1 MDNISRKRYIV
12 FLNCHQTCPF
22 HVTILTQH
30 FNPHLN
36 HHFFLSWKKFHF
48 NQTAVFQLLL
58 SVLGYLHSSSH
69 LKEWQPTRT
78 FVRESPKLATTAT
91 SKVLRYQKGRK
102 QLTANSATSTG
113 ANFRTVII
121 IGLFHLLAKCLGRKN
136 ANHGSDC
143 LSVRVE
149 FIGNLVI

>member
-1 MDNISRKRYIV
+1 MWQDLHNISIPIW
-12 FLNCHQTCPF
+12 T
-22 HVTILTQH
+22 TT
-30 FNPHLN
+30 
-36 HHFFLSWKKFHF
+36 FFFPEKKFHF

-78 FVRESPKLATTAT
+78 FVRESPKLATKAT

-113 ANFRTVII
+113 ANFRTDII
-121 IGLFHLLAKCLGRKN
+121 IGLFHLLTKCLGRKN
-136 ANHGSDC
+136 ANHGSECQLGLNSSETWVYRLFERSNHNSKYDT
-143 LSVRVE
+143 
-149 FIGNLVI
+149 

>member
-1 MDNISRKRYIV
+1 MDNILRKRYIV

-22 HVTILTQH
+22 HVTKLSQH
-30 FNPHLN
+30 FIPHLN

-78 FVRESPKLATTAT
+78 FVRESPKLATKAT

-113 ANFRTVII
+113 ANFRTDII
-121 IGLFHLLAKCLGRKN
+121 IELFHLLTKCLGRKKCK
-136 ANHGSDC
+136 SWFWV
-143 LSVRVE
+143 SVRVE
-149 FIGNLVI
+149 FIGNLGL

>member
-1 MDNISRKRYIV
+1 MSISSDKTYTTFQSSFEPPLFS
-12 FLNCHQTCPF
+12 FLK
-22 HVTILTQH
+22 
-30 FNPHLN
+30 
-36 HHFFLSWKKFHF
+36 KKFHF

-78 FVRESPKLATTAT
+78 FVRESPKLATSAT

-113 ANFRTVII
+113 ANFRTDII
-121 IGLFHLLAKCLGRKN
+121 IELFHLLTKCLGRKN
-136 ANHGSDC
+136 ANHGSECQLGLNSSETWVYRLFERSNHNSKYDT
-143 LSVRVE
+143 
-149 FIGNLVI
+149 